1 MDIYRQGDPV
11 ALGSGWYPPESYRG
25 EEFRWVNNDARVNV
39 AQLLPRPYVVSLEV
53 EPGPGVGLKPF
64 ELKVL
69 DADHE
74 PITSV
79 QVLGRQTVS
88 FEIAAGPPKV
98 HELTLH
104 LDGGGRAAVR
114 DERILNFR
122 TFKLSVKPAQTD
134 IVPIQYGLKVG
145 SGWYPL
151 ETFNEETFRW
161 AGNEAV
167 IEALDPSK
175 ISEIELDVEPGPG
188 VDLKPFNL
196 KVLDQ
201 GGSAI
206 AEFHVKERQK
216 IIFPQREGNGPAQYR
231 LRAEGGGKMAVGDAR
246 IMNFRAF
253 SIS

>member
-1 MDIYRQGDPV
+1 MDVYRQGDPV

-25 EEFRWVNNDARVNV
+25 EDFRWVNNDAQLNI
-39 AQLLPRPYVVSLEV
+39 AQLLPRSYAVSLAI

-69 DADHE
+69 DADGD
-74 PITSV
+74 PIASL

-88 FEIAAGPPKV
+88 FDVPPGPPKV
-98 HELTLH
+98 HQFTLH
-104 LDGGGRAAVR
+104 LDGGGKSALR

-122 TFKLSVKPAQTD
+122 VFKLSVEPGKTD
-134 IVPIQYGLKVG
+134 IVPIELGLKVG
-145 SGWYPL
+145 TGWYPL

-167 IEALDPSK
+167 IEAPDPTK
-175 ISEIELDVEPGPG
+175 IPEIELDVEPGPG
-188 VDLKPFNL
+188 VDLKPFRL

-201 GGSAI
+201 GGMSI
-206 AEFHVKERQK
+206 AEIDVKERQK
-216 IIFPQREGNGPAQYR
+216 IRFPQPEGNAPAKYR
-231 LRAEGGGKMAVGDAR
+231 LRAEGGGKVTVGDAR